1 MQDEL
6 FFLFYTQKLVYIV
19 IDTDSLYSVSFYL
32 TFINFKGA
40 YKLKLSGSK
49 VILECLKEQ
58 KVDTI
63 FGYPGGA
70 VLPIYDALY
79 SEKDITHIITAHE
92 QGATHAAD
100 GYARTTGKPGVV
112 LTTSGP
118 GATNT
123 ITGIATA
130 YMDSVPLIIFT
141 GQVAKSYLG
150 KSSFQEVNITSIT
163 SAITKA
169 NFLVKEP
176 ESLADTIRNA
186 FKVATLG
193 RPGPVLIDVPKDIQL
208 AQIDYEKDISPKLV
222 HTKTITGLKEAA
234 KLISECKKP
243 LIYAGGGVNIS
254 SADKELL
261 TFAEKINSP
270 VTCSLMGLGGFPG
283 DHKLHL
289 GMIGMHGTY
298 SSNHAVSNCDL
309 LIAIG
314 ARFSDRVTSKVSHF
328 APKAKIIH
336 IDIDPMEFNK
346 NIPEDLSICGDVKE
360 VLSKLIELVEE
371 KNEVNWVNKVLASKE
386 AHPLKYNHKGLNPQF
401 ILNTLYNLTKG
412 ECIITTE
419 VGQNQIWTAQF
430 YKFLH
435 PKTLVTSGGLGT
447 MGFGLSAAIGA
458 QIANPNKKVI
468 NIAGDGSFKMNSIEL
483 ATISKF
489 KLPIIQLVLN
499 NHVLGMVHQWQDMFH
514 SGNFSHSELGPD
526 VDFVK
531 LGEAYGIKS
540 MRITSNE
547 EVERCLDEALA
558 LNEPV
563 VIDCD
568 ICPHEKVFPIVPPG
582 AAVSELIE
590 E

>member
-1 MQDEL
+1 
-6 FFLFYTQKLVYIV
+6 
-19 IDTDSLYSVSFYL
+19 
-32 TFINFKGA
+32 
-40 YKLKLSGSK
+40 
-49 VILECLKEQ
+49 
-58 KVDTI
+58 
-63 FGYPGGA
+63 
-70 VLPIYDALY
+70 
-79 SEKDITHIITAHE
+79 
-92 QGATHAAD
+92 
-100 GYARTTGKPGVV
+100 
-112 LTTSGP
+112 
-118 GATNT
+118 
-123 ITGIATA
+123 
-130 YMDSVPLIIFT
+130 
-141 GQVAKSYLG
+141 
-150 KSSFQEVNITSIT
+150 
-163 SAITKA
+163 
-169 NFLVKEP
+169 
-176 ESLADTIRNA
+176 
-186 FKVATLG
+186 
-193 RPGPVLIDVPKDIQL
+193 
-208 AQIDYEKDISPKLV
+208 
-222 HTKTITGLKEAA
+222 
-234 KLISECKKP
+234 
-243 LIYAGGGVNIS
+243 
-254 SADKELL
+254 
-261 TFAEKINSP
+261 
-270 VTCSLMGLGGFPG
+270 MGMGGFPG